1 MKKNTR
7 KKQQLE
13 QQEDYQ
19 KKKTK
24 LEILDADQHI
34 QKYNNNLDNLI
45 DIFTRYEREDDF
57 TQNLMTTSKLSKI
70 QKIHDL
76 SLDIFKEQSFSLG
89 PKVENGDFLQG
100 DKVQKIESVK
110 KSIMNGKLI
119 ATVKWRKRSN
129 GTIPKSR
136 EYFTNEVAKYAP
148 KELIKYYKS
157 RMVTTT
163 IIEQQ
168 QDC

>member
-1 MKKNTR
+1 MKKNNRR
-7 KKQQLE
+7 KQTLE
-13 QQEDYQ
+13 QQQDQ
-19 KKKTK
+19 QRKKTK

-34 QKYNNNLDNLI
+34 SKYNNNLENLI

-76 SLDIFKEQSFSLG
+76 SLDNFKTESFSFG
-89 PKVENGDFLQG
+89 PIIENGDFLQG
-100 DKVQKIESVK
+100 DKVQKIVSVK
-110 KSIMNGKLI
+110 KSSLNGKLI
-119 ATVKWRKRSN
+119 ATIQWRPRSN
-129 GTIPKSR
+129 GTIPKSK
-136 EYFTNEVAKYAP
+136 EYYTTEVAKYAP
-148 KELIKYYKS
+148 QELIKYYKS

>member
-1 MKKNTR
+1 MKKNNRR
-7 KKQQLE
+7 KQTLE
-13 QQEDYQ
+13 QQEDQ
-19 KKKTK
+19 QRKKTK

-34 QKYNNNLDNLI
+34 SKYNNNLENLI
-45 DIFTRYEREDDF
+45 DIFTRYERDDDF

-76 SLDIFKEQSFSLG
+76 SLDNFKTESFSFG
-89 PKVENGDFLQG
+89 PSIENGDFLQG
-100 DKVQKIESVK
+100 DKVQKIVSVK
-110 KSIMNGKLI
+110 KSSLNGKLI
-119 ATVKWRKRSN
+119 ATILWKPRPN
-129 GTIPKSR
+129 GTIPKSK
-136 EYFTNEVAKYAP
+136 EYYTTEVAKYAP
-148 KELIKYYKS
+148 QDLIKYYKS

>member
-1 MKKNTR
+1 MKKNNRR
-7 KKQQLE
+7 KQTLE
-13 QQEDYQ
+13 QQEDQ
-19 KKKTK
+19 QRKKTK

-34 QKYNNNLDNLI
+34 SKYNNNLDNLI

-57 TQNLMTTSKLSKI
+57 TQNLMTTSKLQKI

-76 SLDIFKEQSFSLG
+76 SLDNFKNESFTFG
-89 PKVENGDFLQG
+89 PIIENGDFLQG
-100 DKVQKIESVK
+100 DKIQKIVSVK
-110 KSIMNGKLI
+110 KSFLNGRLI
-119 ATVKWRKRSN
+119 ATIQWRPRSN
-129 GTIPKSR
+129 GTIPKSK
-136 EYFTNEVAKYAP
+136 EYFTTEVAKYAP

>member
-7 KKQQLE
+7 KKQTLE
-13 QQEDYQ
+13 QQEDQ
-19 KKKTK
+19 QRKKTK
-24 LEILDADQHI
+24 LEVLDADQHI
-34 QKYNNNLDNLI
+34 SKYNNNLDNLI

-76 SLDIFKEQSFSLG
+76 SLDTFKAESFSLG
-89 PKVENGDFLQG
+89 PKVENGDFSQG
-100 DKVQKIESVK
+100 DQIQKIISVK
-110 KSIMNGKLI
+110 KSFLNDKLI
-119 ATVKWRKRSN
+119 ATIQWRPRSN

-136 EYFTNEVAKYAP
+136 DYFTTEVAKYAP

>member
-1 MKKNTR
+1 MKKNNRR
-7 KKQQLE
+7 KQTLE
-13 QQEDYQ
+13 QQEDQQ

-34 QKYNNNLDNLI
+34 SKYNNNLDNLI
-45 DIFTRYEREDDF
+45 DIFTRYGREDDF

-76 SLDIFKEQSFSLG
+76 SLDNFKNESFTFG
-89 PKVENGDFLQG
+89 PIIENGDFLQG
-100 DKVQKIESVK
+100 DKVQKIVSVK
-110 KSIMNGKLI
+110 KSFLNGRLI
-119 ATVKWRKRSN
+119 ATIQWRPRSN
-129 GTIPKSR
+129 GTIPKSK
-136 EYFTNEVAKYAP
+136 EYFTTEVAKYAP